1 MRSLTFAEFRRW
13 KVLALL
19 WAMSAWSGHKV
30 TILEFQVLEFL
41 GHRKEQVGPFL
52 LIHVVGTGAWAQ
64 LAFHLLDLEVGAHC
78 LAWALYNSG
87 RWFVGASA
95 WHIELRVLGLHLSAH
110 CITGLLLFV
119 SE

>member
-1 MRSLTFAEFRRW
+1 MR
-13 KVLALL
+13 
-19 WAMSAWSGHKV
+19 AWSGHKV

-41 GHRKEQVGPFL
+41 GHPSNKKSYGDIYEYYLRKEQVGPFL
-52 LIHVVGTGAWAQ
+52 RIHVVGTGAWAQ